1 VNGVRFFFDA
11 KDMELKKAN
20 EKRQVIFGFRH
31 AAEDGTLV
39 FDVAYSE
46 RGRVTKVDDILRA
59 AKQAGHELDDETL
72 NQAMRVFEKQSEVD
86 YFINKNARAFL
97 QEQFELWM
105 YQYLFAGKNVWDAE
119 RLAQLQTLKAIAF
132 KVIDFISQFEDE
144 LVKVWNKPKFVRNSH
159 YILTLDHILPAADL
173 WKKIKAHP
181 GMAAQLAEWQ
191 ALGMI
196 EKGFKLELITTPDLT
211 GAPLHPQYQHLP
223 LDTRHFPDLEL
234 EMLALFDD
242 LDAALDGWLVHSEN
256 YQALNTMLPKFR
268 GRVKAIHI
276 DPPYNTETSGFLY
289 ANTYLHS
296 SWLTMMENRIA
307 CSLPLL
313 SNDGSFLCHID
324 ENEYER
330 LKLLFDKYS
339 IPHVGTIIWDKK
351 NPMLGRK
358 GIATQHEYIIWCSHQ
373 TSSIY
378 LRNDSIL
385 SILQNVKKIIK
396 KHGGTTEQ
404 AQKDFLKW
412 INNNSELS
420 GGEKAYRYLDEDGRI
435 FQSVSLGAPEPR
447 KDKKF
452 FIPLLHPKT
461 KKPCPIPSNG
471 FSRTPETLQVMQ
483 SRNEI
488 IFGDDETGQPRRKV
502 FLTKESKR
510 QISSVIRDASR
521 GKMDVDKLGLEFP
534 YCHPVSLY
542 EKTNGA
548 ATDSS
553 SNQIVADYFAGS
565 GTTAHSIMNLNRS
578 DDGQRKYI
586 LVEMGEHFETVL
598 LPRVKKVAFCSKWK
612 NGKPVFEKD
621 EGGMSHFVKYY
632 ELEQYE
638 DALRRARYADAD
650 LFNNPFDDPYHQ
662 YVFLRDTKMLDSVEI
677 DAAQDQV
684 HFHPERLY
692 ADIDLAETLSN
703 LRGKWIKR
711 ITAETVEF
719 ADGETMSLSDPDWHT
734 IKPLVW
740 W

>member
-1 VNGVRFFFDA
+1 
-11 KDMELKKAN
+11 
-20 EKRQVIFGFRH
+20 
-31 AAEDGTLV
+31 
-39 FDVAYSE
+39 
-46 RGRVTKVDDILRA
+46 
-59 AKQAGHELDDETL
+59 
-72 NQAMRVFEKQSEVD
+72 
-86 YFINKNARAFL
+86 
-97 QEQFELWM
+97 
-105 YQYLFAGKNVWDAE
+105 
-119 RLAQLQTLKAIAF
+119 
-132 KVIDFISQFEDE
+132 
-144 LVKVWNKPKFVRNSH
+144 
-159 YILTLDHILPAADL
+159 
-173 WKKIKAHP
+173 
-181 GMAAQLAEWQ
+181 
-191 ALGMI
+191 
-196 EKGFKLELITTPDLT
+196 
-211 GAPLHPQYQHLP
+211 
-223 LDTRHFPDLEL
+223 
-234 EMLALFDD
+234 
-242 LDAALDGWLVHSEN
+242 
-256 YQALNTMLPKFR
+256 
-268 GRVKAIHI
+268 
-276 DPPYNTETSGFLY
+276 
-289 ANTYLHS
+289 
-296 SWLTMMENRIA
+296 
-307 CSLPLL
+307 
-313 SNDGSFLCHID
+313 
-324 ENEYER
+324 
-330 LKLLFDKYS
+330 
-339 IPHVGTIIWDKK
+339 
-351 NPMLGRK
+351 
-358 GIATQHEYIIWCSHQ
+358 
-373 TSSIY
+373 
-378 LRNDSIL
+378 L